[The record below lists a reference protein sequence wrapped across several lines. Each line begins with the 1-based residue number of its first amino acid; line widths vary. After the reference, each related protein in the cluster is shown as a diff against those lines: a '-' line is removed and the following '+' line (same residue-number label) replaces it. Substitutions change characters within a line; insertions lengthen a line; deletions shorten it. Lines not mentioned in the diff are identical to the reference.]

1 MTEHYEVRVTEHAE
15 EAMHEIA
22 RYIAFELL
30 DPQAALS
37 YRSNSNLWEYKEKDR
52 IRGPFL
58 SVAERR
64 FEPRRKPAKVHSYW
78 FFF

>member
-1 MTEHYEVRVTEHAE
+1 M
-15 EAMHEIA
+15 
-22 RYIAFELL
+22 
-30 DPQAALS
+30 S

-64 FEPRRKPAKVHSYW
+64 FELYSNVRKSAWLTV
-78 FFF
+78 F

>member
-37 YRSNSNLWEYKEKDR
+37 YRSNSNLWEYK
-52 IRGPFL
+52 
-58 SVAERR
+58 
-64 FEPRRKPAKVHSYW
+64 
-78 FFF
+78 